1 MEKTVIFKMSDQD
14 IVITV
19 KSEDAGEK
27 TQTIKNR
34 TLNAKE
40 IYDLL
45 AYKLGDT
52 YVYEDIQ
59 CEGKEKGVLEQLQI
73 LFKSI
78 TDQISDLNSEE

>member
-1 MEKTVIFKMSDQD
+1 MSDQD

-19 KSEDAGEK
+19 KSENADEQ

-52 YVYEDIQ
+52 YVYEDLQ
-59 CEGKEKGVLEQLQI
+59 CEGKEKAVLEQLQN

-78 TDQISDLNSEE
+78 TDQISAFNSEEQAYL